1 METELT
7 MSIVSLMPSRPNDRS
22 LARAWP
28 ARVWDW
34 ADRPDSAAL
43 HGLVSGAVWFLV
55 GTLLGLLASNELTLP
70 DLFAGVPWLT
80 WSRVRPAHVSAVLY
94 GFLSVTY
101 YGAWYFIVPRLCK
114 TPLRTNRLAN
124 LLVLLW
130 NVFVAL
136 GVVAILNG
144 DTQGR
149 EYTEFPWYVDWPVE
163 ILLLLNVYIVFSTI
177 AARRE
182 PKLYVS
188 LWYIGGTTVWIMFLY
203 AIGSVIWHPFTT
215 YTVNGQ
221 PHYFVGLFSSH
232 MSLPDGANVADFQRS
247 GSIQGLDDAVW
258 NWFYGHNVLGL
269 LFTTGGVGIAYYLV
283 PKISKRP
290 LYSHLMSLIGFWS
303 IALLYTETGQ
313 HHLLQAP
320 IPNWLKNVAII
331 GSISLIVPVFTFATN
346 LFMTMRG
353 QWGQMLTNVPLRFT
367 LTGSLF
373 YFAVSFQGSVQSLQT
388 VNRFIHYTQWVIAHA
403 HLALLGAFG
412 FIASGAILY
421 MVPQIARRPLWS
433 RSLADA
439 QYWLMLLGITGY
451 FWAITAAGLAQAS
464 AWISIGEPVLKAY
477 PVVKPYFVMRSWF
490 GGLIVMGVVMQLVN
504 LYMTL
509 RVPLPDAAEQRR
521 RSLAELEELPAPPP
535 DDAGVL
541 VD

>member
-1 METELT
+1 
-7 MSIVSLMPSRPNDRS
+7 MSIVFSVPPRPTDSGPRS
-22 LARAWP
+22 LFAK
-28 ARVWDW
+28 VWDW

-43 HGLVSGAVWFLV
+43 HGLISGAVWFLI
-55 GTLLGLLASNELTLP
+55 GTLLGLLASHELTLP
-70 DLFAGVPWLT
+70 DLFQGIPWLT

-94 GFLSVTY
+94 GFLSVSY

-114 TPLRTNRLAN
+114 TPLHTNRLAN
-124 LLVLLW
+124 TLVLLW
-130 NVFVAL
+130 NIFI
-136 GVVAILNG
+136 GIGIVAILGG

-149 EYTEFPWYVDWPVE
+149 EYTEFPWYVDWPAE
-163 ILLLLNVYIVFSTI
+163 ILLLLNIYIVFSTI

-215 YTVNGQ
+215 YMVNGH
-221 PHYFVGLFSSH
+221 PHIFWGLLSGH
-232 MSLPDGANVADFQRS
+232 MSLPQNADISNFQRS

-320 IPNWLKNVAII
+320 IPNWLKMVAII
-331 GSISLIVPVFTFATN
+331 GSISLVIPVFTFAVN

-353 QWGQMLTNVPLRFT
+353 EWGQMLTNIPLRFV
-367 LTGSLF
+367 LTGSFF
-373 YFAVSFQGSVQSLQT
+373 YFAVSFQGSVQSLMS
-388 VNRFIHYTQWVIAHA
+388 VNRFIHFSQWVIAHS
-403 HLALLGAFG
+403 HLALLGGFG
-412 FIASGAILY
+412 FITSGAMLY
-421 MVPQIARRPLWS
+421 MVPQIVRRPLWS
-433 RSLADA
+433 RNLGDA

-464 AWISIGEPVLKAY
+464 AWVSIGEPVLKAY

-490 GGLIVMGVVMQLVN
+490 GGLVIIGVVMQLVN
-504 LYMTL
+504 LYMTI
-509 RVPLPDAAEQRR
+509 RTPAPDAAAFRR
-521 RSLAELEELPAPPP
+521 RALADLEEIPAAPHLEEY
-535 DDAGVL
+535 AVL